1 MNTFIC
7 EYIWLDGCNNLRS
20 KIRVIKLEFQN
31 SMTFNKLPEWNFDGS
46 STNQA
51 NSDGN
56 TEVILK
62 PVKMYADK
70 YKLISNCSSCREY
83 FFVLCETYNIDG
95 TPHATNSRHHAKQIF
110 DTYSDEKPWF
120 GLEQEYLMNGNGLVQ
135 ISATNNPNKNNNYC
149 RIFLSNIQ
157 RKIMTEHL
165 NYCIETGLIISG
177 TNAEV
182 SPTQW
187 EFQIGP
193 CEGIQSGDQVIMA
206 RFFLERIAEKYD
218 VEISYHPKPRDD
230 INGSGCHINFSTE
243 NTRNKFD
250 NNGKTGLTYI
260 YNYIENLRQCHSEM
274 NTVYGENNH
283 LRLTGKHETS
293 SFNSFTS
300 GIGTRNTSIRIPNE
314 TNKQHCGYLED
325 RRPGANIDPYKAT
338 SMLFIKS
345 IGK

>member
-1 MNTFIC
+1 MNSFIC

-20 KIRVIKLEFQN
+20 KIRVIKLKFP
-31 SMTFNKLPEWNFDGS
+31 SRMTFNMLPEWNFDGS

-62 PVKMYADK
+62 PVKMYEDK
-70 YKLISNCSSCREY
+70 YRHISNSKETES

-95 TPHATNSRHHAKQIF
+95 TPHSTNSRHHAKQIF
-110 DTYSDEKPWF
+110 DAHSDEKPWF
-120 GLEQEYLMNGNGLVQ
+120 GLEQEYFMYTNEHNCIHKEHSNGYYCG
-135 ISATNNPNKNNNYC
+135 IS
-149 RIFLSNIQ
+149 LSNIQ

-165 NYCIETGLIISG
+165 NYCMETGLIISG

-182 SPTQW
+182 SPNQW

-193 CEGIQSGDQVIMA
+193 CEGIESGDQVIMA
-206 RFFLERIAEKYD
+206 RFFLERIAEKYNAD
-218 VEISYHPKPRDD
+218 ISFHPKPRDD

-243 NTRNKFD
+243 NTRNKCD
-250 NNGKTGLTYI
+250 SNGKTGLTYI
-260 YNYIENLRQCHSEM
+260 YNYIENLHQCHSEI
-274 NTVYGENNH
+274 NEFYGENNN

-293 SFNSFTS
+293 SFDSFTS

-338 SMLFIKS
+338 SMLLIKS

>member
-1 MNTFIC
+1 MNSYIC

-20 KIRVIKLEFQN
+20 KIRVIKSSTLIRIPKN
-31 SMTFNKLPEWNFDGS
+31 LPEWNFDGS

-62 PVKMYADK
+62 PVRMYEDK
-70 YKLISNCSSCREY
+70 YRQISNSTHSAY

-95 TPHATNSRHHAKQIF
+95 MPHSTNSRHHAKQIF
-110 DTYSDEKPWF
+110 DTYSEEKPWF
-120 GLEQEYLMNGNGLVQ
+120 GLEQEYFMYTNEVNCFPKEHSNGYYCG
-135 ISATNNPNKNNNYC
+135 IS
-149 RIFLSNIQ
+149 LSNIQ
-157 RKIMTEHL
+157 RKIMNEHL
-165 NYCIETGLIISG
+165 NYCIDLGLIISG

-182 SPTQW
+182 SPNQW

-193 CEGIQSGDQVIMA
+193 CEGIESGDQVIMA
-206 RFFLERIAEKYD
+206 RFFLERIAEKYN
-218 VEISYHPKPRDD
+218 VQISYKPKPRDD

-243 NTRNKFD
+243 NTRNKCN

-260 YNYIENLRQCHSEM
+260 YNYIENLRHCHSEM
-274 NTVYGENNH
+274 NEVYGENNH

-293 SFNSFTS
+293 SFDSFTS
-300 GIGTRNTSIRIPNE
+300 GVGTRNTSIRIPNE

-325 RRPGANIDPYKAT
+325 RRPGANIDPYNAT
-338 SMLFIKS
+338 SMLFVKS

>member
-1 MNTFIC
+1 MNSYIC

-20 KIRVIKLEFQN
+20 KIRVINLESGKYLTIN
-31 SMTFNKLPEWNFDGS
+31 MLPEWNFDGS

-51 NSDGN
+51 NSNGN

-62 PVKMYADK
+62 PVKLYKNK
-70 YKLISNCSSCREY
+70 YNIICNCNSCSEY

-95 TPHATNSRHHAKQIF
+95 TPHISNSRHHAKLCF
-110 DTYSDEKPWF
+110 DAYSDEKPWF
-120 GLEQEYLMNGNGLVQ
+120 GLEQEYFMYTNESIIFHKTHNEYYCG
-135 ISATNNPNKNNNYC
+135 IS
-149 RIFLSNIQ
+149 LSNIQ

-182 SPTQW
+182 SPNQW

-193 CEGIQSGDQVIMA
+193 CEGIESGDQVIMA

-218 VEISYHPKPRDD
+218 VQISYKPKPRND

-243 NTRNKFD
+243 NTRNKC
-250 NNGKTGLTYI
+250 NSNGKTGITYI

-274 NTVYGENNH
+274 NEVYGENNH

-293 SFNSFTS
+293 SFDSFTS
-300 GIGTRNTSIRIPNE
+300 GVGTRNTSIRIPNE

-338 SMLFIKS
+338 SMLFIKC

>member
-1 MNTFIC
+1 MNTYIC

-20 KIRVIKLEFQN
+20 KIRVINLEF
-31 SMTFNKLPEWNFDGS
+31 SSRMTFNILPEWNFDGS

-70 YKLISNCSSCREY
+70 YRHFSNSKDTES

-95 TPHATNSRHHAKQIF
+95 TPHSTNSRHHAKQIF
-110 DTYSDEKPWF
+110 DTHSDEKPWF
-120 GLEQEYLMNGNGLVQ
+120 GLEQEYFMKLNDYDRICRPPQNGNRYYCG
-135 ISATNNPNKNNNYC
+135 IS
-149 RIFLSNIQ
+149 LGNIQ

-182 SPTQW
+182 SPNQW

-193 CEGIQSGDQVIMA
+193 CEGIESGDQVIMA

-218 VEISYHPKPRDD
+218 VQISYKPKPRNNM
-230 INGSGCHINFSTE
+230 NGSGCHINFSTE
-243 NTRNKFD
+243 NTRDKCD
-250 NNGKTGLTYI
+250 IKGKTGLTYI

-274 NTVYGENNH
+274 NEFYGENNQ

-293 SFNSFTS
+293 SFDYFTS

-314 TNKQHCGYLED
+314 TNKHHCGYLED

-338 SMLFIKS
+338 SMLFIKC

>member
-1 MNTFIC
+1 MNSYAC

-20 KIRVIKLEFQN
+20 KVKVLKIGSDDCIALN
-31 SMTFNKLPEWNFDGS
+31 MIPEWNFDGS

-62 PVKMYADK
+62 PVKIYKDK
-70 YKLISNCSSCREY
+70 YKFISNCNSCKEY
-83 FFVLCETYNIDG
+83 IFVLCETYNVNG
-95 TPHATNSRHHAKQIF
+95 KPHSTNSRHHAKQIF
-110 DTYSDEKPWF
+110 DSYLEEKPWF
-120 GLEQEYLMNGNGLVQ
+120 GLEQEYFMYTKEHNCIHKEHLNGFYCG
-135 ISATNNPNKNNNYC
+135 IS
-149 RIFLSNIQ
+149 LSNIQ

-165 NYCIETGLIISG
+165 NYCIETGLNICG

-182 SPTQW
+182 SPNQW

-193 CEGIQSGDQVIMA
+193 CKGIESGDQLIMA
-206 RFFLERIAEKYD
+206 RFLLERIAEKYNAA
-218 VEISYHPKPRDD
+218 ISYHPKPKED

-243 NTRNKFD
+243 NTRNKCD
-250 NNGKTGLTYI
+250 NNGKPGLSYI
-260 YNYIENLRQCHSEM
+260 YNYIENLYRSHSELIKF
-274 NTVYGENNH
+274 YGENNH

-293 SFNSFTS
+293 SFDSFTN
-300 GIGTRNTSIRIPNE
+300 GIGTRNTSIRIPYE
-314 TNKQHCGYLED
+314 TYKNYCGYLED

-338 SMLFIKS
+338 SMLFIKC

>member
-1 MNTFIC
+1 MNSFIY
-7 EYIWLDGCNNLRS
+7 EYIWLDGCYNLRS
-20 KIRVIKLEFQN
+20 KIRVIKSSN
-31 SMTFNKLPEWNFDGS
+31 PIRIPKNLPEWNFDGS

-70 YKLISNCSSCREY
+70 YRHISNSKDTEF

-95 TPHATNSRHHAKQIF
+95 TPHSTNSRHHAKQIF
-110 DTYSDEKPWF
+110 DAHSNENPLF
-120 GLEQEYLMNGNGLVQ
+120 GLEQEYFMYTKEDNCIHKEHSNGYYCG
-135 ISATNNPNKNNNYC
+135 IS
-149 RIFLSNIQ
+149 LSNIQ

-165 NYCIETGLIISG
+165 NYCIETGIIISG

-182 SPTQW
+182 SPNQW

-193 CEGIQSGDQVIMA
+193 CEGIESGDQVIMA
-206 RFFLERIAEKYD
+206 RFFLERIAEKYNAN
-218 VEISYHPKPRDD
+218 ISFHPKPRND
-230 INGSGCHINFSTE
+230 INGSGCHINFSTK
-243 NTRNKFD
+243 NTRNKCD
-250 NNGKTGLTYI
+250 SNGKTGLTYI

-274 NTVYGENNH
+274 NEVYGENNH

-293 SFNSFTS
+293 SFDYFTS
-300 GIGTRNTSIRIPNE
+300 GVGTRNTSIRIPNE

-325 RRPGANIDPYKAT
+325 RRPGSNIDPYKAT
-338 SMLFIKS
+338 SMFFIKC